1 MNHERTVESDATYCN
16 EKIIMSIHQSVI
28 LYECIR
34 QNTDAMSTSNLNS
47 KTMASDIYHIS
58 VWTYS
63 VSLKANILQT
73 NTCT

>member
-34 QNTDAMSTSNLNS
+34 HNTDAMSTKNV
-47 KTMASDIYHIS
+47 I
-58 VWTYS
+58 
-63 VSLKANILQT
+63 
-73 NTCT
+73 